1 MNIYCVNHSYKYEL
15 EKLSRLFFPL
25 EKFEIKDGA
34 PEGDFSGLLSKITKT
49 PEETTFF
56 AVLKV
61 GEKESKKEKTLL
73 SSSVE
78 NEERELALVCF
89 EAFCEVCAFVPKW
102 GILTGVRPA
111 KLFSRYLEEYG
122 EDYAIDFFERK
133 FLVHPSK
140 IDLCRAAVKGEDSI
154 ISLSTPKSFSLY
166 LSVPFCPTRCSY
178 CSFVSH
184 SIEKAKNIILPY
196 SLPQVNW

>member
-61 GEKESKKEKTLL
+61 GEKESKKEKNA
-73 SSSVE
+73 S
-78 NEERELALVCF
+78 F
-89 EAFCEVCAFVPKW
+89 FFC
-102 GILTGVRPA
+102 
-111 KLFSRYLEEYG
+111 
-122 EDYAIDFFERK
+122 RK
-133 FLVHPSK
+133 RRTRV
-140 IDLCRAAVKGEDSI
+140 
-154 ISLSTPKSFSLY
+154 SLSVL
-166 LSVPFCPTRCSY
+166 
-178 CSFVSH
+178 
-184 SIEKAKNIILPY
+184 
-196 SLPQVNW
+196 